1 MTDRLHAS
9 DDKTPVLAVRDLKI
23 TFPRRRNTVTAVG
36 GVSLEIWPG
45 EIVGVIG
52 ESGSGKSMTALS
64 VMRLL
69 PYGARMAGQILLAG
83 EDIATH
89 SEAKM
94 RALRGD
100 RMAMIP
106 QDALQSL
113 NPSLRVGFQ
122 IGEPMSLHNRVP
134 PQGLRARVRELM
146 TAVRIPR
153 PDQNMRAW
161 PHEFS
166 GGMQQRAMIAT
177 GLALHPQLIIADEP
191 TTALDVTVQAEIL
204 DLLREIRDKSGAG
217 IMFITHDLGVVA
229 ELCDYVYVM
238 NKGQVVEHGRVE
250 QVLTAPRE
258 SYTQMLLNA
267 TPSIER
273 RKEAVR

>member
-1 MTDRLHAS
+1 MTHRRYAS
-9 DDKTPVLAVRDLKI
+9 DQKTPVLAVRDLKVA
-23 TFPRRRNTVTAVG
+23 FPRRRGIVTAVS
-36 GVSLEIWPG
+36 GVNLEIWPS

-69 PYGARMAGQILLAG
+69 PHGARMQGQVLFGG
-83 EDIATH
+83 EDIAAR
-89 SEAKM
+89 SESQM
-94 RALRGD
+94 RSLRGD

-122 IGEPMSLHNRVP
+122 IGEPISLHKRVP

-146 TAVRIPR
+146 EAVRIPR

-161 PHEFS
+161 PHQFS

-177 GLALHPQLIIADEP
+177 GLALNPQLIIADEP

-204 DLLREIRDKSGAG
+204 DLLREIRDRSGAG
-217 IMFITHDLGVVA
+217 ILFITHDLGVVA

-238 NKGQVVEHGRVE
+238 NKGKVVEHGSVD
-250 QVLTAPRE
+250 QVLTNPKE
-258 SYTQMLLNA
+258 FYTKMLLDA
-267 TPSIER
+267 TPSVER
-273 RKEAVR
+273 RKESAR